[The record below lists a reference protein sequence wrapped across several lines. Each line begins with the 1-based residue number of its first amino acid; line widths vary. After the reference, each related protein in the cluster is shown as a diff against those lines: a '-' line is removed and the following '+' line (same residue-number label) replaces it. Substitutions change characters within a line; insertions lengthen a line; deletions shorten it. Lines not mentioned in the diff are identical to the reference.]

1 MRDIKRIGRLL
12 TALQKLWDIFPDM
25 RFWQIINLIVGDK
38 VFQNIRDPFFLE
50 DDVWLLA
57 IENTI
62 KKFTE
67 NQ

>member
-1 MRDIKRIGRLL
+1 MRDIKRIGNLL
-12 TALQKLWDIFPDM
+12 TAFQKLWNIFPDM
-25 RFWQIINLIVGDK
+25 RFWQIINLLAEDK
-38 VFQNIRDPFFLE
+38 VFQKIRDPFFLE
-50 DDVWLLA
+50 DDAWLLA